1 MPGLLV
7 TPNNAARMPMGFPP
21 HFAQLQFPNNMPRVP
36 LSMPN
41 MPMPAQDTPVAK
53 PAEPIVKQQER
64 PKPPQEQPPL
74 PKEEE
79 AKLPPH
85 WRTAKDAE
93 GKTYF
98 YHALTRETQWD
109 PPTADTSL
117 EKKVETIISPVTKKK
132 KREVKKDDMMEIESP
147 VKEMKSTTPVK
158 KDVLGDMVFNTS
170 KVPVDEGSKKSL
182 ALFKSL
188 LAKVVVNN
196 LGKYNKVDC
205 KVGRIMDSAD
215 FKYLARKLTHGLTE
229 KEMQRKTAEELSIS
243 DSLKQRVKLYIHSYM
258 EKFGPIY
265 HRT

>member
-1 MPGLLV
+1 
-7 TPNNAARMPMGFPP
+7 MGFPP
-21 HFAQLQFPNNMPRVP
+21 HFAQLQFSNNMPRVP
-36 LSMPN
+36 LSMPSV
-41 MPMPAQDTPVAK
+41 PAQDPPVSK
-53 PAEPIVKQQER
+53 PAEPTTTPVKQPER

-79 AKLPPH
+79 PKLPPH
-85 WRTAKDAE
+85 WRTAKDSE

-109 PPTADTSL
+109 PPTADTVL
-117 EKKVETIISPVTKKK
+117 EKKVETILSPVAKKK
-132 KREVKKDDMMEIESP
+132 KREVKKSEDMMEIESP
-147 VKEMKSTTPVK
+147 VKEAKKEVAVK
-158 KDVLGDMVFNTS
+158 KEPLTDRSFNS
-170 KVPVDEGSKKSL
+170 GKAGADESSKKAL
-182 ALFKSL
+182 ALFKNQ
-188 LAKVVVNN
+188 LAKVVVSN

-205 KVGRIMDSAD
+205 KVGRIMDSSD

-229 KEMQRKTAEELSIS
+229 KEMQRKAVEELSIS